1 MRPQLCFF
9 VCVAILALV
18 CLSPAV
24 AAVPQFGAQI
34 WIEPGQTPAQI
45 DGWFSTLEAG
55 HMPVARLFM
64 MWSYLDPTPNGWDWS
79 LYDAAFRS
87 AERHHVAIV
96 ATLTPSGPPAWLA
109 GNDSQGIGVNATEE
123 QRSRAADYIAQ
134 VVDRY
139 KGSPALDTWLLLN
152 EPGQAPV
159 ASELADA
166 GFAGWL
172 RGSYADIA
180 ALNRMWGTDY
190 ASFAA
195 VMGPAKANGW
205 NPASEIDWTTYW
217 RSFQTSQL
225 AWLAS
230 EVRKH
235 DERHPLHLNPHALV
249 GNLAAWSDDLP
260 AWRGFLDTLGCSIHP
275 AWHFG
280 LLPRSDFALGVSYV
294 NDLVDGAI
302 APKPHW
308 VTELQGG
315 NNISSGGRPMEPT
328 VDDTAQWLWTS
339 VAAGAKRTIFWLLNA
354 RRAGQE
360 AGEWSLL
367 DFDQR
372 PSRRMETATAV
383 EKTMEAHAD
392 VFASAEPAVPDIT
405 LLLSLDSLTYQLFY
419 AANDDPARDKDQ
431 HVLELLGFYK
441 ALSRIGPPPRVKHFD
456 DYDWSSPGKGRVAIL
471 PDARVLTARQ
481 INELRAF
488 AASGGTLL
496 ISGLSGLYDEHGKMW
511 ALDPAQP
518 LSTVTGARFKEVH
531 LVGKEIA
538 VPLDTGSLP
547 SRMWISSTTP
557 VEARALGTGD
567 GETIATERQFPS
579 GGRVI
584 WIPSPIGIGAW
595 TGDPASLE
603 KFLAAAFSKTYASL
617 PFTLESNDSPC
628 LLRVMRS
635 GAAYVTVLTNGG
647 DTPAACSVRSSAHL
661 QSSRIWPANPTSPER
676 SPSPSAMLAGRETV
690 VDVWR

>member
-1 MRPQLCFF
+1 M
-9 VCVAILALV
+9 
-18 CLSPAV
+18 
-24 AAVPQFGAQI
+24 PQFGAQV
-34 WIEPGQTPAQI
+34 WIEPGQTPEQI
-45 DGWFSTLEAG
+45 DGWFATLEAG

-64 MWSYLDPTPNGWDWS
+64 MWSYLEPRPDGWDWS

-87 AERHHVAIV
+87 ADRHHVAIV
-96 ATLTPSGPPAWLA
+96 ATLTPSGPPAWLG
-109 GNDSQGIGVNATEE
+109 GNDSQGIGVNSTEQE
-123 QRSRAADYIAQ
+123 RARVAKYIAK
-134 VVDRY
+134 VVERY

-152 EPGQAPV
+152 EPGQSPV

-166 GFAGWL
+166 GFARWL
-172 RGSYADIA
+172 RGHYADVA
-180 ALNRMWGTDY
+180 ALNRMWGADF

-195 VMGPAKANGW
+195 VTGPPKANGW

-225 AWLAS
+225 AWLAA

-235 DERHPLHLNPHALV
+235 DDRHPLHLNPHALV
-249 GNLAAWSDDLP
+249 GNIAAWSDDLP
-260 AWRGFLDTLGCSIHP
+260 EWRGFLDTLGCSIHP

-328 VDDTAQWLWTS
+328 ADDTAQWLWTS

-392 VFASAEPAVPDIT
+392 VFGSAEPAAPDIT

-419 AANDDPARDKDQ
+419 AASDDPARDKDQ

-471 PDARVLTARQ
+471 PDARVLSASQ
-481 INELRAF
+481 IDELLAF
-488 AASGGTLL
+488 SKSGGTLL

-518 LSTVTGARFKEVH
+518 FSSITGARWKEVH

-538 VPLDTGSLP
+538 VPINVPLGTGSLP
-547 SRMWISSTTP
+547 SRMWMSSTTP
-557 VEARALGTGD
+557 IEARALGTRD
-567 GETIATERQFPS
+567 GETIATARQFPG
-579 GGRVI
+579 GGRVT

-595 TGDPASLE
+595 TGDPAPLE
-603 KFLAAAFSKTYASL
+603 KFLAVTFSKTYASL
-617 PFTLESNDSPC
+617 PFTLEANDSPC

-647 DTPAACSVRSSAHL
+647 DRPAACSVRSSAHL
-661 QSSRIWPANPTSPER
+661 QSSRIWPSAPILPSQ
-676 SPSPSAMLAGRETV
+676 SPSQSRALAARETV
-690 VDVWR
+690 VDIWR

>member
-1 MRPQLCFF
+1 LIVIDLLFIGVLSRP
-9 VCVAILALV
+9 AT
-18 CLSPAV
+18 
-24 AAVPQFGAQI
+24 AAVPQFGAQV
-34 WIEPGQTPAQI
+34 WIEPGQTPEQI
-45 DGWFSTLEAG
+45 DGWFATLEQG
-55 HMPVARLFM
+55 HMPVARLFL
-64 MWSYLDPTPNGWDWS
+64 MWSYLEPTANGWDWS
-79 LYDAAFRS
+79 LYDAAFHS

-109 GNDSQGIGVNATEE
+109 GNDSQGVGVNATEQE
-123 QRSRAADYIAQ
+123 RARASEYIVK

-139 KGSPALDTWLLLN
+139 KDSPALDTWLLLN

-166 GFAGWL
+166 GFAPWL
-172 RGSYADIA
+172 QGHYPDVG

-190 ASFAA
+190 ANFAA
-195 VMGPAKANGW
+195 VKGPAKANGW
-205 NPASEIDWTTYW
+205 NPASEIDWSAYW

-225 AWLAS
+225 AWLAA

-235 DERHPLHLNPHALV
+235 DDRHPLHLNPHALV
-249 GNLAAWSDDLP
+249 GNIAGWSDDLP

-280 LLPRSDFALGVSYV
+280 LLPRSEFALGVSYV

-339 VAAGAKRTIFWLLNA
+339 VASGAQRTIFWLLNA

-367 DFDQR
+367 DFDQH
-372 PSRRMETATAV
+372 PSRRLEVATGI
-383 EKTMEAHAD
+383 EKTIESHAD
-392 VFASAEPAVPDIT
+392 VFASATPAEPDVT

-441 ALSRIGPPPRVKHFD
+441 ALSRIGPPPRIKHFD
-456 DYDWSSPGKGRVAIL
+456 DYDWKAPGKDRVAIL
-471 PDARVLTARQ
+471 PDARVLTAKQ
-481 INELRAF
+481 IDELLRF
-488 AASGGTLL
+488 AKSGGTLL

-511 ALDPAQP
+511 ALDPQQP
-518 LSTVTGARFKEVH
+518 LSSVTGARFKEVH

-538 VPLDTGSLP
+538 VPLDSGALP
-547 SRMWISSTTP
+547 SRMWMSSTTL
-557 VEARALGTGD
+557 VDARALGTRE
-567 GETIATERQFPS
+567 GETIASARRLS
-579 GGRVI
+579 GGGRVI
-584 WIPSPIGIGAW
+584 WIPSPIGLGAW
-595 TGDPASLE
+595 TVDSEPLE
-603 KFLAAAFSKTYASL
+603 KFLAGTLSSMYASL
-617 PFTLESNDSPC
+617 PFTLDAKDSSC

-635 GAAYVTVLTNGG
+635 GAAYITVLTNGG
-647 DTPAACSVRSSAHL
+647 DTDAGCYVRAAAHL
-661 QSSRIWPANPTSPER
+661 HATQIWPTPA
-676 SPSPSAMLAGRETV
+676 SPSTTLAGRQTV
-690 VDVWR
+690 VDIWR

>member
-1 MRPQLCFF
+1 LF
-9 VCVAILALV
+9 ALIATLALGRS
-18 CLSPAV
+18 CAT
-24 AAVPQFGAQI
+24 AAAIPQFGAQI
-34 WIEPGQTPAQI
+34 WIEPGQTPEQI
-45 DGWFSTLEAG
+45 DGWFATLEAG

-64 MWSYLDPTPNGWDWS
+64 MWSYLEPRPDGWDWS

-96 ATLTPSGPPAWLA
+96 ATLTPSGPPAWLG
-109 GNDSQGIGVNATEE
+109 GNDSQGIGVNSTEQE
-123 QRSRAADYIAQ
+123 RARAAKYIAK
-134 VVDRY
+134 VVERY
-139 KGSPALDTWLLLN
+139 KDSPALDTWLLLN
-152 EPGQAPV
+152 EPGEAPV

-166 GFAGWL
+166 GFAPWL
-172 RGSYADIA
+172 QGRYGDVA
-180 ALNRMWGTDY
+180 ALNRMWGTDF

-195 VMGPAKANGW
+195 VKGPTKANGW
-205 NPASEIDWTTYW
+205 NPASGIDWTAYW

-225 AWLAS
+225 AWMAL
-230 EVRKH
+230 EVRRH
-235 DERHPLHLNPHALV
+235 DDRHPLHLNPHALV
-249 GNLAAWSDDLP
+249 GNIAAWSDDLP
-260 AWRGFLDTLGCSIHP
+260 TWRGFLDTLGCSIHP

-339 VAAGAKRTIFWLLNA
+339 VAAGAQRTIFWLLNA

-367 DFDQR
+367 DFDQH
-372 PSRRMETATAV
+372 PSRRMEVATAV

-392 VFASAEPAVPDIT
+392 VFASAKPAVPDIT
-405 LLLSLDSLTYQLFY
+405 LLVSLDSLTYQLFY

-431 HVLELLGFYK
+431 HMLELLGFYE
-441 ALSRIGPPPRVKHFD
+441 AMSRIGPPPRVKHFD
-456 DYDWSSPGKGRVAIL
+456 DYDWTSPGTGRVAIL
-471 PDARVLTARQ
+471 PDARVLTAKQ
-481 INELRAF
+481 MDELLAF
-488 AASGGTLL
+488 ARSGGTLL
-496 ISGLSGLYDEHGKMW
+496 LSGLSGLYDEHGKMW

-518 LSTVTGARFKEVH
+518 LSSITGARWKEVH
-531 LVGKEIA
+531 LLGKEIS
-538 VPLDTGSLP
+538 VPLESGALP
-547 SRMWISSTTP
+547 SRMWISSTTL
-557 VEARALGTGD
+557 VDARAIGTRD
-567 GETIATERQFPS
+567 GETVATDRQFAG

-584 WIPSPIGIGAW
+584 WVPSPIGIGAW
-595 TGDPASLE
+595 TGDPAPLE
-603 KFLAAAFSKTYASL
+603 KFLAGALSKVYAAL
-617 PFTLESNDSPC
+617 PFALEATDSPC

-647 DTPAACSVRSSAHL
+647 DTSVACSVRGSGHL
-661 QSSRIWPANPTSPER
+661 QSSRIWPVSAALSGR
-676 SPSPSAMLAGRETV
+676 SSVLAGRETV
-690 VDVWR
+690 VDIWR